1 MLHVYSQDSILYEDK
16 RFKTTNIPQSL
27 RHCVCCVLSGIEAK
41 RERNTQH
48 KVSAKMPSTKMESFV
63 SLCVCECYFMCFYIG
78 EANDESGRKGE
89 KEREKTQSDSME
101 KP

>member
-1 MLHVYSQDSILYEDK
+1 MV
-16 RFKTTNIPQSL
+16 
-27 RHCVCCVLSGIEAK
+27 A
-41 RERNTQH
+41 
-48 KVSAKMPSTKMESFV
+48 STKMESFV

-89 KEREKTQSDSME
+89 RERKKTQSDSME